1 MMWMAEYFLPLRVS
15 PICAMASWFGSRMA
29 VSMPFLMPEIRVWPS
44 GMSDAMKAISLIVCS
59 IGRLL
64 LYLKQLSAQQFY
76 LDAIAITICIYMI
89 SDSIYDSGVAES
101 MNNS

>member
-44 GMSDAMKAISLIVCS
+44 GMSDPMKAISLIVCS
-59 IGRLL
+59 MSRIIVIFETIFSLAMLFGYDRARNN
-64 LYLKQLSAQQFY
+64 LYK
-76 LDAIAITICIYMI
+76 
-89 SDSIYDSGVAES
+89 IYDF
-101 MNNS
+101 